1 MDIGPPD
8 TSAPRARQLRD
19 EPQSVR
25 YPTRGYQ
32 QRQPSL
38 ERGAADQTDLKN
50 EEHGKS
56 VLRKKLITMR
66 RECSAHLT
74 EDSHINV
81 RLQPRRRA
89 TQAAVGCKPC

>member
-1 MDIGPPD
+1 MDVSDAD
-8 TSAPRARQLRD
+8 TSAPRAKQLRD

-25 YPTRGYQ
+25 YPTREYQ

-38 ERGAADQTDLKN
+38 ERGVADQPDLKN

-56 VLRKKLITMR
+56 VLIGELTKTPR
-66 RECSAHLT
+66 RDGFAHLT

-81 RLQPRRRA
+81 PNEPRAAA
-89 TQAAVGCKPC
+89 T